1 MNGLKRFLINAA
13 IIHAKRVALL
23 ILAATLAAAAFFP
36 RVVMDTDPENMLKTT
51 EPARLFNDETKKNF
65 TLSEI
70 VIVGI
75 VNEEDPDGVFN
86 PETLSKIHTLTR
98 FASTL
103 RWPDASDPSKTH
115 GVIAAE
121 VVAPSLVDHMSQDAP
136 GSLRFDWLMPEPP
149 KTREAARSIRDK
161 ALSNPL
167 IKGRMVSEDGRA
179 VSLYLP
185 LTEKLISY
193 KVYTA
198 LREKIA
204 ELNTSP
210 QGDVFHITGLPVAEG
225 AVGVEMFTQ
234 MSTASPLAMVVI
246 LGLLALFFRKW
257 ELIILPMII
266 ATVSIVI
273 TMGLMIGAG
282 YPVHILSSMLPIFL
296 MSIAMVDS
304 VHVLSEFFDTY
315 TPRAG
320 RADTIRSVM
329 ETLFAPMLYTS
340 LTTAAGFLSLTL
352 APIPPAKVFGGF
364 LCIGVMVAW
373 LLTVLFVPAYV
384 MMIPERR
391 LESFGHRHQSGQ
403 KVKGLAR
410 LLSALGRFTFAHAK
424 VILAGFCLV
433 VAISIWGITR
443 IQVNDNYAKRF
454 DTSHPI
460 RQADTALN
468 RHFSGTYTAYLVL
481 SNTRDEVLNQQDIQE
496 LMRRLAHFADAHENP
511 LVRSLATQM
520 GPKLSALGHGGPS
533 ATELAEGIAQS
544 IEKASSTADDA
555 QYDAWLDIQTFL
567 EVELQNHAIFKRPDL
582 LAYVA
587 NLQAAMDAE
596 PYIGKTE
603 SAADVV
609 RKVNQELTTGKPED
623 FTLPDSLPKVA
634 ECYLQFQQSHRPND
648 LWHLVTPDYKNAII
662 NLHFNCGD
670 SMATRKAVEAVN
682 AYTAIHPPP
691 VPLSFKWAGLHY
703 INRVLEIKL
712 VGGFLRSFAGSFLMV
727 LIMMAVLFRSPLWA
741 MLCMVPLAITLP
753 LIYGATGLMGKDY
766 DLPIAVMSA
775 LSIGMA
781 VDFAIHFL
789 ERSRKAVALTGSWES
804 ALPMVFGEPARAIS
818 RNVLVV
824 AFGFLPLLVASLVPY
839 KTTGAML
846 FAIMAASGL
855 ITLVVL
861 PAILTVWENRFFPEK
876 KPRLR
881 RPGDDPLDPRFANA
895 PGLRSSGRSHSQTGF
910 ARRQQERL

>member
-1 MNGLKRFLINAA
+1 MNGLKRFLINTA
-13 IIHAKRVALL
+13 IDHAKQVALL
-23 ILAATLAAAAFFP
+23 ILAATIAAAAFFP
-36 RVVMDTDPENMLKTT
+36 RVVMDTDPENMLKKT
-51 EPARLFNDETKKNF
+51 EPARLFNDETKRNF
-65 TLSEI
+65 DLSEI

-75 VNEEDPDGVFN
+75 INEEDPDGVFN

-98 FASTL
+98 YAAAL
-103 RWPDASDPSKTH
+103 RWPDETDPLKTH

-121 VVAPSLVDHMSQDAP
+121 LVAPSMVDHMSQDAP
-136 GSLRFDWLMPEPP
+136 GTLRFDWLMPEPP
-149 KTREAARSIRDK
+149 KTREAARAIRDN

-167 IKGRMVSEDGRA
+167 LKGRMVSQDGRA
-179 VSLYLP
+179 ICLYLP

-198 LREKIA
+198 LQEKIA
-204 ELNTSP
+204 EINTSP

-246 LGLLALFFRKW
+246 LALLALFFRKW
-257 ELIILPMII
+257 ELMILPMII
-266 ATVSIVI
+266 ATVSIII

-315 TPRAG
+315 TPETG
-320 RADTIRSVM
+320 RADTIRTVM

-352 APIPPAKVFGGF
+352 APIPPARIFGGF

-373 LLTVLFVPAYV
+373 LLTVLFVPAYI

-391 LESFGHRHQSGQ
+391 FKTFGHKHRSGHESR
-403 KVKGLAR
+403 GMAR
-410 LLSALGRFTFAHAK
+410 YLTAQGRFTFVHAK
-424 VILAGFCLV
+424 TILTGFCLV
-433 VAISIWGITR
+433 AAVSIWGITR

-454 DTSHPI
+454 ATGHPI

-481 SNTRDEVLNQQDIQE
+481 SSTRDDALTQQEVQD
-496 LMRRLAHFADAHENP
+496 LSHRLAHFAQGNENP
-511 LVRSLATQM
+511 LVRSLAAQM
-520 GPKLSALGHGGPS
+520 GPRLSALGRGSLS
-533 ATELAEGIAQS
+533 ATELSEGIAQS
-544 IEKASSTADDA
+544 IEGVSSTADDA
-555 QYDAWLDIQTFL
+555 SYDAWLEIQTFL
-567 EVELQNHAIFKRPDL
+567 ELDLQSHAIFKRPDL

-587 NLQAAMDAE
+587 ELQAAMDAE

-623 FTLPDSLPKVA
+623 FTLPDTLSKIA

-648 LWHLVTPDYKNAII
+648 LWHLVTPDYKSAII
-662 NLHFNCGD
+662 RLHFTCGD
-670 SMATRKAVEAVN
+670 SMETRKAVAAVK

-691 VPLSFKWAGLHY
+691 VPLSFEWAGLHY

-727 LIMMAVLFRSPLWA
+727 LVMMAFLFRSPLWA
-741 MLCMVPLAITLP
+741 MLCMVPLGITLP
-753 LIYGATGLMGKDY
+753 LIYGATGLVGKDY
-766 DLPIAVMSA
+766 DLPIAVLSA

-789 ERSRKAVALTGSWES
+789 ERSRKAVALTGSWEE
-804 ALPMVFGEPARAIS
+804 ALPLVFGEPARAIS
-818 RNVLVV
+818 RNVLVI

-839 KTTGAML
+839 KTTGVML

-855 ITLVVL
+855 ITLVIL
-861 PAILTVWENRFFPEK
+861 PAILTVWESRFFPEK
-876 KPRLR
+876 KTRL

-895 PGLRSSGRSHSQTGF
+895 SGGP
-910 ARRQQERL
+910 AGG